1 MAKIRTKR
9 AGDHLVDR
17 PTQLFYNWI
26 FICCVNIQIEEQR
39 GAADHLVERPTH
51 LFYNW
56 IIICC
61 VNIQI
66 DEQERAGGHGK
77 MLTS

>member
-1 MAKIRTKR
+1 MAKIRTGG
-9 AGDHLVDR
+9 AGDHVVDR
-17 PTQLFYNWI
+17 STHLFYNWI
-26 FICCVNIQIEEQR
+26 LIGCVNIQIEEQR